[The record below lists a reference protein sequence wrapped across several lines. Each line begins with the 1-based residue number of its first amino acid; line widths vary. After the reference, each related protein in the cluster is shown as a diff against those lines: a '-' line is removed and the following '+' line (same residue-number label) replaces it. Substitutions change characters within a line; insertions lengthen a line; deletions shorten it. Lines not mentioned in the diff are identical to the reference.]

1 MKQDIIPNIN
11 QIIEESN
18 IQDESF
24 KVVIQNYYKKLG
36 EIDSEAKRIILIDF
50 GYSYEFDYVR
60 S

>member
-18 IQDESF
+18 IQEESF

-36 EIDSEAKRIILIDF
+36 EIDS
-50 GYSYEFDYVR
+50 
-60 S
+60 